1 MFIEVNC
8 KGGSSRCF
16 EVKSVAFD
24 PKKGISIYGE
34 KDRVRISMAGD
45 IETEFS
51 APTPELN
58 EVEDCKIPG
67 MIFKKNK
74 GELDDY
80 NDDYA
85 YDDECLIPEN
95 GGLLGNLMNPA
106 NTNGEEILVV
116 DSWEISDK
124 IHVGPCSYCE
134 SVKKLYDYLISLLII

>member
-8 KGGSSRCF
+8 KNGSSRCF
-16 EVKSVAFD
+16 KVKSVAFD

-34 KDRVRISMAGD
+34 KDRVCISMAGD

-51 APTPELN
+51 APISELN
-58 EVEDCKIPG
+58 EVENCKIPG

-85 YDDECLIPEN
+85 DDDECLLPEN

-106 NTNGEEILVV
+106 NTKGEEILVV
-116 DSWEISDK
+116 STGEISGN
-124 IHVGPCSYCE
+124 IHVGYDSYCK
-134 SVKKLYDYLISLLII
+134 SVKELYDYLISLLII